1 MDDPKKSPRTVEKLE
16 GWLWAASALP
26 AHHVVLLLANEVI
39 HNPDAGAKDLE
50 EVLALDPAVAMKILR
65 LSASAAYGGEC
76 AETLLLAIM
85 RIGFDATGDVLKVFS
100 KLQKQG
106 TFSPKAQKVY
116 QDLWTHSVLSGLAAR
131 EIFRRAGVTNPE
143 MLDRARL
150 AGLLHDMGRLL
161 LLAGAPERHELVIH
175 GNLNGHLGS
184 PAREAKVFG
193 FDHQELGRVAGDA
206 WNLGEEMTLVL
217 AAHHKGSLPSREFI
231 LPHLAHLADWVAVK
245 IQDEWQPDLED
256 PDQNSLKALRLDPKE
271 LRLSITAVKGQWK
284 KVVESLEEATPME
297 QG

>member
-1 MDDPKKSPRTVEKLE
+1 MNQPKNSPKAKEDLS
-16 GWLWAASALP
+16 GWVRAASALP
-26 AHHVVLLLANEVI
+26 AHQVVLLLANEVI

-50 EVLALDPAVAMKILR
+50 EILALDPAVAMKVLR

-76 AETLLLAIM
+76 AETLLLALM
-85 RIGFDATGDVLKVFS
+85 RIGFTAAGDVLKVFS

-106 TFSPKAQKVY
+106 TFSPRAQKVF
-116 QDLWTHSVLSGLAAR
+116 QDLWAHSVISGLAAR
-131 EIFRRAGVTNPE
+131 EIFRRAGVTNQE

-193 FDHQELGRVAGDA
+193 FDHQELGRAAGDA

-217 AAHHKGSLPSREFI
+217 CAHHKGTLPGKEFI

-256 PDQNSLKALRLDPKE
+256 PEQASLQALHLDPKE
-271 LRLSITAVKGQWK
+271 LRLSITAVKHQWK
-284 KVVESLEEATPME
+284 NVLEHLEEATPLE
-297 QG
+297 QD

>member
-1 MDDPKKSPRTVEKLE
+1 ME
-16 GWLWAASALP
+16 GWLRAASALP

-50 EVLALDPAVAMKILR
+50 EVLALDPAVAMKVLR

-76 AETLLLAIM
+76 AETLLLALM
-85 RIGFDATGDVLKVFS
+85 RIGFTAAGDVLKVFS

-106 TFSPKAQKVY
+106 TFSPRAQKVY
-116 QDLWTHSVLSGLAAR
+116 QDLWAHSVISGLAAR
-131 EIFRRAGVTNPE
+131 EIFRRAGVTNQE
-143 MLDRARL
+143 MLDKARL

-184 PAREAKVFG
+184 PARETKVFG
-193 FDHQELGRVAGDA
+193 FDHQELGRVAGDT

-217 AAHHKGSLPSREFI
+217 SAHHKESLPGREFI
-231 LPHLAHLADWVAVK
+231 LPNLAHLADWVALK
-245 IQDEWQPDLED
+245 IQDEWQPDLEE
-256 PDQNSLKALRLDPKE
+256 PSQASLKALHLDPKE
-271 LRLSITAVKGQWK
+271 LRLSIAAVKHQWK
-284 KVVESLEEATPME
+284 KVVEYLEEATPME
-297 QG
+297 QD